1 MIEARLP
8 EVFKS
13 TGFVFHFNYPNR
25 LIGIARF
32 NNASHPENT
41 DFYNDPERAAELFT
55 RYSGGC
61 GERARGRIAAHFGAF
76 TVRRRSCAA
85 RVSACGRVSVSRAA
99 VRPTNSGV
107 RQRPP
112 PGSAM
117 STSTGS

>member
-1 MIEARLP
+1 MIESRLP

-13 TGFVFHFNYPNR
+13 TGFVFHSNYPNR
-25 LIGIARF
+25 LIGIARL

-55 RYSGGC
+55 RYSG
-61 GERARGRIAAHFGAF
+61 RYRDARGRIATLSGAF

-99 VRPTNSGV
+99 VRPANSGV